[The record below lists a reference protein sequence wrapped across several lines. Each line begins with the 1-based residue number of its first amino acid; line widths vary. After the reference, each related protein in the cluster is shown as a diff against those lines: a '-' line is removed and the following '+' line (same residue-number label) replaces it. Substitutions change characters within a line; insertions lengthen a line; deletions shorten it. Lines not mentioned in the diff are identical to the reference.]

1 MTTTPTTTPTTAP
14 TTGTLAVPGATLYYE
29 RRGTGPVLLLVPGGG
44 ADAGLFAGMA
54 PALAATG
61 RTVVSYDPRGQ
72 SRSTLDGP
80 AADQRVADWADDA
93 RRILDLV
100 SPGEPADV
108 LGCSAGAVAALGL
121 LARHPER
128 VRRVVAHEPPLVE
141 VLPDPAPHRALF
153 AEVRELTRTQGPA
166 AGMAHMAQGLG
177 GTPERQ
183 EPAELPPEILE
194 MAPRMYAN
202 QPFFLEHVLVP
213 FTSATPDVP
222 ALRTAADR
230 LVLAAGEDSRAIPA
244 LYGPAA
250 RLSALTGAPF
260 TEFPGGHVGCAEHPA
275 PFATRLLE
283 TLTRKD
289 RMTPWMSSVP
299 QPRPG

>member
-1 MTTTPTTTPTTAP
+1 MTPTPTPTP
-14 TTGTLAVPGATLYYE
+14 TTGTLGVPGATLYLE
-29 RRGTGPVLLLVPGGG
+29 RRGTGPVLLLIPGGG
-44 ADAGLFAGMA
+44 ADAGLYAGMA
-54 PALAATG
+54 PTLAAAG

-93 RRILDLV
+93 RHVLDLV
-100 SPGEPADV
+100 SPDEPADV

-141 VLPDPAPHRALF
+141 VLEDPAPYRTLY

-166 AGMAHMAQGLG
+166 AAMAHLAQGLG
-177 GTPERQ
+177 GGSPERE
-183 EPAELPPEILE
+183 EPAQLPPEILE

-213 FTSATPDVP
+213 FTSDTPDVP
-222 ALRTAADR
+222 ALRAHADR

-244 LYGPAA
+244 LYGPAT
-250 RLSALTGAPF
+250 RLSHLTGAPF
-260 TEFPGGHVGCAEHPA
+260 KEFPGGHVGCTEHPTA
-275 PFATRLLE
+275 FATRLLE
-283 TLTRKD
+283 ALT
-289 RMTPWMSSVP
+289 
-299 QPRPG
+299 GG

>member
-177 GTPERQ
+177 GTPSARKPPNCRRRSWRWPRACTPTSRSSWNTSWSRSRPPPPTHPPCAPPPTASYWR
-183 EPAELPPEILE
+183 PARTPAPSPPST
-194 MAPRMYAN
+194 APR
-202 QPFFLEHVLVP
+202 
-213 FTSATPDVP
+213 P
-222 ALRTAADR
+222 A
-230 LVLAAGEDSRAIPA
+230 SRP
-244 LYGPAA
+244 
-250 RLSALTGAPF
+250 
-260 TEFPGGHVGCAEHPA
+260 
-275 PFATRLLE
+275 
-283 TLTRKD
+283 
-289 RMTPWMSSVP
+289 
-299 QPRPG
+299 

>member
-1 MTTTPTTTPTTAP
+1 MTTTPTPEPTA
-14 TTGTLAVPGATLYYE
+14 GTLDVPGATLYYE
-29 RRGTGPVLLLVPGGG
+29 RRGTGPVLLLIPGGG
-44 ADAGLFAGMA
+44 ADAGLYAGMA
-54 PALAATG
+54 PALAAAG

-141 VLPDPAPHRALF
+141 VLEDPAPYRTLF
-153 AEVRELTRTQGPA
+153 AEVRDLARAQDPA
-166 AGMAHMAQGLG
+166 AAMAHMAQGLG
-177 GTPERQ
+177 GTPERE
-183 EPAELPPEILE
+183 EPVELPPEILE

-213 FTSATPDVP
+213 FTSDTPDVP
-222 ALRTAADR
+222 ALRTHAAR
-230 LVLAAGEDSRAIPA
+230 LVLAAGEDSRDVPA
-244 LYGPAA
+244 LHGPAT
-250 RLSALTGAPF
+250 RLSSLTNAPF
-260 TEFPGGHVGCAEHPA
+260 TQFPGGHVGCAEHPT

-283 TLTRKD
+283 TLE
-289 RMTPWMSSVP
+289 TP
-299 QPRPG
+299 